1 MLTSLLST
9 SPSKC
14 SFSLLTLEFSVPVKL
29 FSVQANEGAEI
40 KATSADAK
48 FSAVSKRTHMQD
60 PLQQRPVELKYSSL
74 INKCWRRSAWNRG
87 LHPDAHR
94 NHLGCFKNNWY
105 GGKRSKNPEWFQ
117 CAAPVQNPCPG
128 VGASPASLF
137 APLSRHLLWEF
148 PVSFPMSIVWKYLI
162 T

>member
-29 FSVQANEGAEI
+29 FSIQANEGAEI

-48 FSAVSKRTHMQD
+48 FSAVSKSTHMQD

-74 INKCWRRSAWNRG
+74 ISKCWRRSAWNRG
-87 LHPDAHR
+87 LHPDAHW

-117 CAAPVQNPCPG
+117 CAAQVQNPCPG

-148 PVSFPMSIVWKYLI
+148 PVSFPMSIVWKDLI